1 MTISTTEDTTMS
13 TLIKFAIEPNSNYGE
28 IVIIVEETNEEN
40 AAIAAE
46 KYISRRAIE
55 TAEIYSTNSKL
66 PVGLHDFTYE

>member
-1 MTISTTEDTTMS
+1 MT
-13 TLIKFAIEPNSNYGE
+13 TLTKFAIEPNSNYGE
-28 IVIIVEETNEEN
+28 LIIIVKATNEEN

>member
-1 MTISTTEDTTMS
+1 MS

-28 IVIIVEETNEEN
+28 IVIIVKATNEEN

-55 TAEIYSTNSKL
+55 TAEIYSTDSKL
-66 PVGLHDFTYE
+66 PVGLHDFTGK